1 MDLKYQSRQ
10 NRKRR
15 IRAKIFG
22 TSQKPR
28 LAVFKSNNHIYC
40 QLIDDENSKTLAA
53 ASDLEIKN
61 KIKNKME
68 VAAAVGEKIYQKA
81 KVKKITQAAFD
92 RAGFK
97 YHGRVKALA
106 EGARKAGLKI

>member
-1 MDLKYQSRQ
+1 MNLKYQSRQ

-22 TSQKPR
+22 TAEKPR
-28 LAVFKSNNHIYC
+28 LAVFKSNTHIYC
-40 QLIDDENSKTLAA
+40 QLVDDENGKTLAA

-61 KIKNKME
+61 KIKNKE
-68 VAAAVGEKIYQKA
+68 KLAYAVGEKICQEA
-81 KVKKITQAAFD
+81 KVKKITQAVFD

-106 EGARKAGLKI
+106 EGARKAGLKV